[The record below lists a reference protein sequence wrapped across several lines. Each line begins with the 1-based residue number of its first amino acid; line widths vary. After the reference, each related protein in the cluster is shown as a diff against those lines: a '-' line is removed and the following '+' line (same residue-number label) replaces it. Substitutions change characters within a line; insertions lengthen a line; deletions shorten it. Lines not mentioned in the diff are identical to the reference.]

1 MTDAAT
7 TLARLEAV
15 VARLEALG
23 AGPALAVPFATINPD
38 GTPGNVAADEL
49 IESAWGNAT
58 SDSFGKIKIP
68 NVIAGNGNPLGLLRI
83 ETGQF
88 GGTLDVN
95 GNTLVTLAG
104 PFSSVLTVVVANA
117 KFPPTHVPSGVS
129 ITLTNF
135 TLSCRHFDGS
145 AAANE
150 AAQVNWIVIGR
161 RT

>member
-1 MTDAAT
+1 MTDAAI

-23 AGPALAVPFATINPD
+23 AGPALAAPFATVNPD
-38 GTPGNVAADEL
+38 GTPGHVAADEL

-58 SDSFGKIKIP
+58 SDSFTKVKIP
-68 NVIAGNGNPLGLLRI
+68 NIIAGFGDALGMLRI
-83 ETGQF
+83 ETGQY
-88 GGTLDVN
+88 GAVLDVN
-95 GNTLVTLAG
+95 GNALITLAG
-104 PFSSVLTVVVANA
+104 PFSTVLNVVVSNS
-117 KFPPTHVPSGVS
+117 KFPPTHVPSAAT
-129 ITLTNF
+129 ITLSNF

-150 AAQVNWIVIGR
+150 AAQVNWIAIGR